1 MVKRNEK
8 IEFLGQL
15 IDVFEDFLD
24 EKGIMIP
31 NPEKNEDPDNPA
43 NLYGTDYENI
53 QSALEETL
61 VNWGILES
69 DVPEAEYLF
78 KVSLNGVPCEGTL
91 AVKAADEDT
100 AYQIAQDM
108 VSDRLGTAFP
118 ELDIEYGIDFV
129 DADPD
134 SSTPDPRGNVTWGY
148 PCKSNYNKYPKYRVT
163 SKSNHFDAEDTI
175 VETASLDKAKTLF
188 LEKMKTNVTVFLETA
203 ASKAAKWEVIQHY
216 CRK

>member
-8 IEFLGQL
+8 TEFLGQL

-24 EKGIMIP
+24 EKGIVIP
-31 NPEKNEDPDNPA
+31 NPEKDDDPDNPA
-43 NLYGTDYENI
+43 NLYGTDYGNI
-53 QSALEETL
+53 QSALEEIFI
-61 VNWGILES
+61 NWGILAS
-69 DVPEAEYLF
+69 DVPMAEYLF

-91 AVKAADEDT
+91 AVKAPDEDT
-100 AYQIAQDM
+100 AYQMAQDL
-108 VSDRLGTAFP
+108 VSDRLCTAFP

-134 SSTPDPRGNVTWGY
+134 NIAPDPRGNVTWGY

-163 SKSNHFDAEDTI
+163 SKSNHFDAEETI
-175 VETASLDKAKTLF
+175 VETESLDKAKVLF
-188 LEKMKTNVTVFLETA
+188 QEKMKTNVTVSLETA
-203 ASKAAKWEVIQHY
+203 ASKSAKWEVMQHY